1 MTKGERMEATTFEQA
16 MERLKMITDRL
27 SDESLPLYEMVKL
40 YEEGEA
46 LVKRCRALLDSYEAR
61 LIAIREDG

>member
-1 MTKGERMEATTFEQA
+1 MTKGKRMKDISFEQA
-16 MERLKMITDRL
+16 MERLKSITDRL
-27 SDESLPLYEMVKL
+27 SDESLPLDEMVKL